1 MSERGTVT
9 NVFTSGYV
17 EVAVWEDGQPGAR
30 REVAEV
36 DYKRPRRDDVVEL
49 VPAQPR
55 NDRIARIVYI
65 GPVIFF
71 IFGALITK
79 NYDMTQRL
87 LTGGIL
93 AAMTF
98 VMAWL
103 MNRPARLRR
112 RLSWRVS
119 RVIKKADFLN

>member
-1 MSERGTVT
+1 MSVRGTVT

-17 EVAVWEDGQPGAR
+17 EVAPWENGQPSAR
-30 REVAEV
+30 REVAEI
-36 DYKRPRRDDVVEL
+36 DYKKPRRSDVVEL
-49 VPAQPR
+49 VPAEPR
-55 NDRIARIVYI
+55 DDKIARIAYI
-65 GPVIFF
+65 GPVLFF
-71 IFGALITK
+71 ILGYLITGR
-79 NYDMTQRL
+79 YDLPQRL

-93 AAMTF
+93 FAMTF

-119 RVIKKADFLN
+119 